1 MSESSPLISVAEL
14 RRLLP
19 ERPLLVDCR
28 FDLANPQAGHQAYQS
43 GHLPGAVYA
52 DLDRDLSDLGRVSWG
67 LGRHPLPSAEAWSA
81 VMGAWG
87 WAPGRPVIAYDA
99 AGGVMAAARL
109 WWLAR
114 VSGVRQVAVLD
125 GGLAAWLA
133 DGGELNQDQPRIE
146 ATRVDLQYEPAAQ
159 ATAEELVTAVAA
171 GTTVLLD
178 ARPEPR
184 FRGDLEPIDPVAG
197 HVPGA
202 LNRPF
207 QLNLD
212 AVGRFR
218 PAEVLRA
225 EFMALLDGRSPRQL
239 VHMCGSGV
247 TACHNQLAMEYAG
260 LAGSRLYP
268 PSWSGW
274 ISEPRRRV
282 AHGG

>member
-1 MSESSPLISVAEL
+1 
-14 RRLLP
+14 
-19 ERPLLVDCR
+19 
-28 FDLANPQAGHQAYQS
+28 
-43 GHLPGAVYA
+43 
-52 DLDRDLSDLGRVSWG
+52 
-67 LGRHPLPSAEAWSA
+67 
-81 VMGAWG
+81 
-87 WAPGRPVIAYDA
+87 
-99 AGGVMAAARL
+99 MAAARL

-184 FRGDLEPIDPVAG
+184 FRGDLEPIDSVAG

-212 AVGRFR
+212 ADGRFR

-274 ISEPRRRV
+274 ISESRRRV